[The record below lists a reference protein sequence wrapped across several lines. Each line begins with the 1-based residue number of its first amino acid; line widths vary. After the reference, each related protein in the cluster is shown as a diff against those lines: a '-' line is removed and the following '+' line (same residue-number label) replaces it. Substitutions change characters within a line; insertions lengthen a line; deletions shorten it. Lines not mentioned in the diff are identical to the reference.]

1 MSNFLQYTIFGVMLG
16 AGYAIAATGL
26 VVTYT
31 TSGVFNFAQGAVG
44 MVAAY
49 CYWELVVGH
58 NLPVWLALVIVL
70 VVGAA
75 ISGALVERV
84 LMRRLHGATA
94 ERPVM
99 VTLGLLVILT
109 GAATLIWSPTTERLV
124 NNMVGGQF
132 RLVGINIQ
140 YQEVLIIGIALAV
153 AVALRALFYSTRT
166 GYALR
171 AVVDDPELLA
181 MSGASPNRMSQ
192 YGWIIGFMMAALAGV
207 LLAPTQTTG
216 ISIESFTLL
225 VVNGYAAAIVGRLKN
240 IPVTF
245 AAAIGI
251 GLAENYVVNYVL
263 PHLPQNLQ
271 PDITYALPMVF
282 LFVALVTLPS
292 VRLRAVGRLTTI
304 RAPRVAGGWESL
316 VAGVVFL
323 LVAVVVALVFSTTE
337 VKGTTLLDLGGL
349 VMTLGIVGLSLVLV
363 TGYSGQVSLCQ
374 FSFMG
379 IGAFIMGKIAGGGS
393 VLGLV
398 AATVICAALGA
409 LIALPTVRLRD
420 LYLALA
426 TFAFA
431 DAVAN
436 GFFND
441 GHVYGV
447 GGVNIGRIVLP
458 GLSFGG
464 DRAEF
469 LMVTVVF
476 VLAAWLVLA
485 IRRSMFGRRLV
496 ALNDSPAAY
505 ATVGLNIGVTKVAVF
520 TIAAAMAGLAGAL
533 YGTVQSVVG
542 TSDFDVFPGIIFV
555 LFVTIWGIRTVSGAF
570 LAAVTYVVLNQFWP
584 NGVGLFAGAGI
595 ILIGRA
601 AGGILGIEALQF
613 PLPWARQAR
622 AGVDPGAGSPRGA
635 AGGHD
640 GGWHPCRQLTPRRRA
655 RPSSPCRRWRSG
667 SAGWPHSATSAS
679 RCSRARSP
687 A

>member
-1 MSNFLQYTIFGVMLG
+1 VSNFLQYTVFGVMLG

-44 MVAAY
+44 MVAAF
-49 CYWELVVGH
+49 CYWELVADHHVPI
-58 NLPVWLALVIVL
+58 LLALLIVL
-70 VVGAA
+70 VVGASIA
-75 ISGALVERV
+75 GALVERV
-84 LMRRLHGATA
+84 LMRRLHGASA

-109 GAATLIWSPTTERLV
+109 GAATLIWSPTTERAV

-140 YQEVLIIGIALAV
+140 YQEVLIIGVALAV

-192 YGWIIGFMMAALAGV
+192 YGWILGFMMAALAGV

-216 ISIESFTLL
+216 INIEAMTLL

-240 IPVTF
+240 IPLTF

-251 GLAENYVVNYVL
+251 GLAENYVINYIL
-263 PHLPQNLQ
+263 PHVPQNLV
-271 PDITYALPMVF
+271 PDITYALPMLF

-292 VRLRAVGRLTTI
+292 VRLRAVGRLSTV
-304 RAPRVAGGWESL
+304 RAPRVSGLRESTA
-316 VAGVVFL
+316 AGVVFF
-323 LVAVVVALVFSTTE
+323 LVAIGAAVVFGNTE
-337 VKGTTLLDLGGL
+337 FRGTTILDLGGL
-349 VMTLGIVGLSLVLV
+349 VMSLGIVGLSLVLL
-363 TGYSGQVSLCQ
+363 TGYAGQVSLCQ

-379 IGAFIMGKIAGGGS
+379 IGAFVMGKIAGGGS

-398 AATVICAALGA
+398 AATVVCGAIGA

-431 DAVAN
+431 DAVAT
-436 GFFND
+436 GFFAD
-441 GHVYGV
+441 GHIYGT
-447 GGVNIGRIVLP
+447 GGVTIGRIVLP
-458 GLSFGG
+458 GLSFGS

-469 LMVTVVF
+469 LLVTAFFVV
-476 VLAAWLVLA
+476 AAWIVLA
-485 IRRSMFGRRLV
+485 IRRSLFGRRLV

-520 TIAAAMAGLAGAL
+520 AIAAAMAGLAGSL
-533 YGTVQSVVG
+533 YGTVQGVVG
-542 TSDFDVFPGIIFV
+542 TSDFQIFSGIIFV
-555 LFVTIWGIRTVSGAF
+555 LFVTIWSIRTVTGAF
-570 LAAVTYVVLNQFWP
+570 LAALTYVVLNQVWS
-584 NGVGLFAGAGI
+584 NGIGLFAGVGI

-613 PLPWARQAR
+613 NLPWRGRQSTGIDAATGVGPTGARVGQPATIGGGTR
-622 AGVDPGAGSPRGA
+622 A
-635 AGGHD
+635 
-640 GGWHPCRQLTPRRRA
+640 
-655 RPSSPCRRWRSG
+655 
-667 SAGWPHSATSAS
+667 AS
-679 RCSRARSP
+679 
-687 A
+687 

>member
-1 MSNFLQYTIFGVMLG
+1 LGDEDDSVSNFLQYTVFGVMLG

-44 MVAAY
+44 MVAAF
-49 CYWELVVGH
+49 CYWELVADHHV
-58 NLPVWLALVIVL
+58 PVLLALLIILVI
-70 VVGAA
+70 GAA
-75 ISGALVERV
+75 VSGALVERV
-84 LMRRLHGATA
+84 LMRRLHGASA

-109 GAATLIWSPTTERLV
+109 GAATLIWNPTTERAV
-124 NNMVGGQF
+124 NNMVAGQF

-140 YQEVLIIGIALAV
+140 YQEVLIIGVALAV
-153 AVALRALFYSTRT
+153 AVALRALFYTTRT

-181 MSGASPNRMSQ
+181 MSGASPHRMSQ
-192 YGWIIGFMMAALAGV
+192 YGWILGFMMAALAGV

-216 ISIESFTLL
+216 INIQAMTLL

-251 GLAENYVVNYVL
+251 GLAENYVINYIL
-263 PHLPQNLQ
+263 PHVPQNLV

-292 VRLRAVGRLTTI
+292 VRLRAVGRLSTV
-304 RAPRVAGGWESL
+304 RAPRIAGVRESL
-316 VAGVVFL
+316 TGGIAFF
-323 LVAVVVALVFSTTE
+323 LVAIVAAIAFGSSE
-337 VKGTTLLDLGGL
+337 FRGTTVLDLGGL
-349 VMTLGIVGLSLVLV
+349 VMSLGIVGLSLVLL
-363 TGYSGQVSLCQ
+363 TGYAGQVSLCQ

-379 IGAFIMGKIAGGGS
+379 IGAFVMGKIAGGGS
-393 VLGLV
+393 VFGLV
-398 AATVICAALGA
+398 AATVVCGA
-409 LIALPTVRLRD
+409 IGAIIALPTVRLRD

-431 DAVAN
+431 DAVAT
-436 GFFND
+436 GFFAD
-441 GHVYGV
+441 GHIYGT
-447 GGVNIGRIVLP
+447 GGVTIGRIVLP

-469 LMVTVVF
+469 LLVSAIF
-476 VLAAWLVLA
+476 VLAAWMVLA
-485 IRRSMFGRRLV
+485 IRRSLFGRRLV

-520 TIAAAMAGLAGAL
+520 AIAAAMAGLAGSL
-533 YGTVQSVVG
+533 YGTVQGVVG
-542 TSDFDVFPGIIFV
+542 TSDFQIFSGIIFV
-555 LFVTIWGIRTVSGAF
+555 LFVTIWSIRTVSGAF
-570 LAAVTYVVLNQFWP
+570 LAALTYVVLNQLWP
-584 NGVGLFAGAGI
+584 NGIGLFAGLGI

-613 PLPWARQAR
+613 RL
-622 AGVDPGAGSPRGA
+622 
-635 AGGHD
+635 
-640 GGWHPCRQLTPRRRA
+640 PRRPQSTGIDAVPGVEPTGARVGPAAALGGGTRA
-655 RPSSPCRRWRSG
+655 
-667 SAGWPHSATSAS
+667 AS
-679 RCSRARSP
+679 
-687 A
+687 

>member
-1 MSNFLQYTIFGVMLG
+1 MSNFLQFTVFGVMLG

-49 CYWELVVGH
+49 CYWELVAVH
-58 NLPVWLALVIVL
+58 HLPVLVALVIIL
-70 VVGAA
+70 VFGATV
-75 ISGALVERV
+75 SGALVERV
-84 LMRRLHGATA
+84 LMRRLHGASA

-99 VTLGLLVILT
+99 VTLGLMVILT
-109 GAATLIWSPTTERLV
+109 GAATLIWNPTTERAV

-140 YQEVLIIGIALAV
+140 YQEVLIIAVAAAV

-192 YGWIIGFMMAALAGV
+192 YGWILGFMMAALAGV
-207 LLAPTQTTG
+207 LLAPTQTAG
-216 ISIESFTLL
+216 INIEAMTLL
-225 VVNGYAAAIVGRLKN
+225 VVNGYAAAIVGRLRN

-251 GLAENYVVNYVL
+251 GLIENYVNSYIVPHLAQNLQSDIPYVL
-263 PHLPQNLQ
+263 P
-271 PDITYALPMVF
+271 MVL

-292 VRLRAVGRLTTI
+292 VRLRAVGRLTTMK
-304 RAPRVAGGWESL
+304 APRVAGAAESL
-316 VAGVVFL
+316 VAGVAFL
-323 LVAVVVALVFSTTE
+323 VVVAVAALVFATTE
-337 VKGTTLLDLGGL
+337 FRGTSVLDLGGL
-349 VMTLGIVGLSLVLV
+349 VMCLGIVGLSLVLV

-379 IGAFIMGKIAGGGS
+379 IGAFVMGKVAGGGS
-393 VLGLV
+393 VLGLL
-398 AATVICAALGA
+398 AATGICAGIGA
-409 LIALPTVRLRD
+409 LISLPTVRLRD

-431 DAVAN
+431 DAVAQ

-441 GHVYGV
+441 GNIYGT
-447 GGVNIGRIVLP
+447 GGVNVGRIVLP
-458 GLSFGG
+458 SLSFGG

-469 LMVTVVF
+469 VMVSVFF
-476 VLAAWLVLA
+476 VLSAWLVLA
-485 IRRSMFGRRLV
+485 IRRSLFGRRLV

-520 TIAAAMAGLAGAL
+520 AIGAGMAGLAGAL
-533 YGTVQSVVG
+533 YGTVQAVVG
-542 TSDFDVFPGIIFV
+542 TTDFDIFPGIIFV
-555 LFVTIWGIRTVSGAF
+555 LFVTIWSIRTVSGAF
-570 LAAVTYVVLNQFWP
+570 LAAVTYVVLNQLWP
-584 NGVGLFAGAGI
+584 NGVGLFAGVGI

-613 PLPWARQAR
+613 PLPWVR
-622 AGVDPGAGSPRGA
+622 
-635 AGGHD
+635 
-640 GGWHPCRQLTPRRRA
+640 
-655 RPSSPCRRWRSG
+655 RPSGG
-667 SAGWPHSATSAS
+667 SDPTTASAPIGTAAAMEGGTRAAS
-679 RCSRARSP
+679 
-687 A
+687 